1 MSDLRDAAELAL
13 TALETITSPNSWP
26 STKENLRKALAQSHS
41 PLVWMNKYGHVA
53 SFKNEELGYTDSLY
67 AIPVEYKAEIER
79 LHREIENLRQAYHR
93 VKDENERLAL
103 DLGIK
108 NNPQFGKP
116 Y

>member
-1 MSDLRDAAELAL
+1 MTDLRKAAELAL
-13 TALETITSPNSWP
+13 EALEMFCEHGAILRPLEA
-26 STKENLRKALAQSHS
+26 KEALRQALTQ
-41 PLVWMNKYGHVA
+41 P
-53 SFKNEELGYTDSLY
+53 E
-67 AIPVEYKAEIER
+67 AEIER
-79 LHREIENLRQAYHR
+79 LKKEVEHLRQAYHR